1 MGLKSKKTFT
11 CKILLS
17 ITNQFYNEVVQN
29 IKDSDFAKIISTETN
44 NNAKVISESWDIDRG
59 VLGKVNQAMNN
70 GGILGVG
77 MAILGGHL
85 TFVAGAS
92 WTNATI
98 IYKIEVDLYHLIK
111 DNTNVVFAQLSKF
124 FIKKREKEVMNT
136 MKDKIKNGFEE
147 NIRNSKA
154 GVLSPLVVTVKS
166 VNIS

>member
-29 IKDSDFAKIISTETN
+29 IKDSDFSKIISTETN

-77 MAILGGHL
+77 MAILGGPL

-111 DNTNVVFAQLSKF
+111 DNTNVVVAPVSYTHL
-124 FIKKREKEVMNT
+124 T
-136 MKDKIKNGFEE
+136 LPP
-147 NIRNSKA
+147 KA
-154 GVLSPLVVTVKS
+154 
-166 VNIS
+166 

>member
-70 GGILGVG
+70 NGLLGAG
-77 MAILGGHL
+77 LALLGGPL

-111 DNTNVVFAQLSKF
+111 DNTNVVVAQLSKF

-166 VNIS
+166 VNNS

>member
-1 MGLKSKKTFT
+1 MGLKSKKIFV

-29 IKDSDFAKIISTETN
+29 IKDGDFGKIFSEETN
-44 NNAKVISESWDIDRG
+44 NNAKIIDEKWEIDRG

-70 GGILGVG
+70 NGLLGVG
-77 MAILGGHL
+77 MAILGGPL

-98 IYKIEVDLYHLIK
+98 IYKIEVDLYHLVK
-111 DNTNVVFAQLSKF
+111 DNTNVFVAQISKLF
-124 FIKKREKEVMNT
+124 SKKTKRDVMNT
-136 MKDKIKNGFEE
+136 MKMKIKNGFEE
-147 NIRNSKA
+147 NIRNSKV

-166 VNIS
+166 VDIN

>member
-77 MAILGGHL
+77 MAILGGPL

-111 DNTNVVFAQLSKF
+111 DNTNVVVAQLSKF

>member
-70 GGILGVG
+70 GGLLGVG
-77 MAILGGHL
+77 MAILGGPL

-111 DNTNVVFAQLSKF
+111 DNTNVVVAQLSKF

>member
-17 ITNQFYNEVVQN
+17 ITTQFYNEVVQN

-70 GGILGVG
+70 GGLLGVG
-77 MAILGGHL
+77 MAILGGPL

-111 DNTNVVFAQLSKF
+111 DNTNVVVAQLSKF

>member
-1 MGLKSKKTFT
+1 MGLKSKKIFT

-17 ITNQFYNEVVQN
+17 ITNQFYNQVVQN
-29 IKDSDFAKIISTETN
+29 IKDGDFGKIISDETN
-44 NNAKVISESWDIDRG
+44 NNAKVIDEKWEIERG

-70 GGILGVG
+70 NGLFGLG
-77 MAILGGHL
+77 MAVLGGPI

-111 DNTNVVFAQLSKF
+111 DNTNVVVAQLSKF

-136 MKDKIKNGFEE
+136 MKAKIKKGFED

-154 GVLSPLVVTVKS
+154 GVLSPLVVTVKN
-166 VNIS
+166 VNIF

>member
-29 IKDSDFAKIISTETN
+29 IKDSDFSKIISTETN

-77 MAILGGHL
+77 MAILGGPL

-111 DNTNVVFAQLSKF
+111 DNTNVVVAQLSKF

-136 MKDKIKNGFEE
+136 MKEKIKNGFEE

>member
-29 IKDSDFAKIISTETN
+29 IKDSDFAKIISEQTN
-44 NNAKVISESWDIDRG
+44 NHAKVISESWDIDRG

-77 MAILGGHL
+77 MAILGGPL

-111 DNTNVVFAQLSKF
+111 DNTNVVVAQLSKF

-136 MKDKIKNGFEE
+136 MKEKIKNGFEE

>member
-77 MAILGGHL
+77 MAILGGPL

-111 DNTNVVFAQLSKF
+111 DNTNVVVAQLSKF

-136 MKDKIKNGFEE
+136 MKEKIKNGFEE